1 MDLEDLNPKMR
12 MVLSCKPVRNEEV
25 NWEEEDGKIVL
36 IYPKNFTRFEKLLH
50 RHLGGPDN
58 IRRPLDKKGTFIWNM
73 CDGNHN
79 VDEICRATYKE
90 FKEDIEPV
98 LRRVWGFL
106 QILHNL
112 NLITFNVPKKEEE
125 QEKDKGENN
134 GEKKEQHS

>member
-1 MDLEDLNPKMR
+1 MDLEDLNPKMK

-25 NWEEEDGKIVL
+25 NWEEEDGQIIL
-36 IYPKNFTRFEKLLH
+36 IYPKNFTRFEGFLH

-73 CDGNHN
+73 CDGEHN

-112 NLITFNVPKKEEE
+112 NLITFDVPEKEEE
-125 QEKDKGENN
+125 PEKDKGDNN
-134 GEKKEQHS
+134 GEKKE

>member
-36 IYPKNFTRFEKLLH
+36 IYPKNFTRFERFLH

-58 IRRPLDKKGTFIWNM
+58 IKRPLDKKGTFIWNM
-73 CDGNHN
+73 CDGEHN

-112 NLITFNVPKKEEE
+112 NLITFDVPEKEEGKE
-125 QEKDKGENN
+125 NDKGEKN
-134 GEKKEQHS
+134 GEKKE

>member
-1 MDLEDLNPKMR
+1 MDLEELNPKMR
-12 MVLSCKPVRNEEV
+12 MVLSCKPVRNEKV
-25 NWEEEDGKIVL
+25 NWKEEDGKIVL
-36 IYPKNFTRFEKLLH
+36 IYPKNFTRFERFLH

-73 CDGNHN
+73 CDGEHN
-79 VDEICRATYKE
+79 VDQICRATYKE

-112 NLITFNVPKKEEE
+112 NLITFDVPEKEEGKE
-125 QEKDKGENN
+125 NDKGEKN
-134 GEKKEQHS
+134 GEKKE

>member
-1 MDLEDLNPKMR
+1 MDLEDLNPKMK
-12 MVLSCKPVRNEEV
+12 MVLSCKPVRNEDV

-36 IYPKNFTRFEKLLH
+36 IYPKNFTRFESFLH

-73 CDGNHN
+73 CDGEHN
-79 VDEICRATYKE
+79 VDEICQATYKE

-106 QILHNL
+106 QVLHNL
-112 NLITFNVPKKEEE
+112 NLITFDVQEKEEG
-125 QEKDKGENN
+125 QEKDKGEKN
-134 GEKKEQHS
+134 GEKKE